1 MITPGKWL
9 NQLKGDKYAVLTEN
23 TTIKRINLIV
33 NPKDQGIISIGI
45 KLMIKLETSTKSRNT
60 F

>member
-23 TTIKRINLIV
+23 ATIKRINLIV